1 MISED
6 ADVYGLAESLRLD
19 RCFQCLDSAAEQ
31 LVAPSMGPF
40 TLGWERF
47 LVVRQSAKFKP
58 KLGGFEALAAFAVLP
73 L

>member
-1 MISED
+1 M
-6 ADVYGLAESLRLD
+6 GLRKRLGLIAVSNRLD
-19 RCFQCLDSAAEQ
+19 LAAEQ

>member
-1 MISED
+1 MD
-6 ADVYGLAESLRLD
+6 L
-19 RCFQCLDSAAEQ
+19 AAEP

-40 TLGWERF
+40 TLGWKRF

-73 L
+73 LGGVNGAVAFAAGIGAEFAE

>member
-1 MISED
+1 MAASDNVPI
-6 ADVYGLAESLRLD
+6 LLKNRLH
-19 RCFQCLDSAAEQ
+19 

>member
-1 MISED
+1 M
-6 ADVYGLAESLRLD
+6 GLRKRLGLIAACILDLVAEP
-19 RCFQCLDSAAEQ
+19 

>member
-1 MISED
+1 
-6 ADVYGLAESLRLD
+6 
-19 RCFQCLDSAAEQ
+19 
-31 LVAPSMGPF
+31 MGPF

-47 LVVRQSAKFKP
+47 LVVRQSAEFKP